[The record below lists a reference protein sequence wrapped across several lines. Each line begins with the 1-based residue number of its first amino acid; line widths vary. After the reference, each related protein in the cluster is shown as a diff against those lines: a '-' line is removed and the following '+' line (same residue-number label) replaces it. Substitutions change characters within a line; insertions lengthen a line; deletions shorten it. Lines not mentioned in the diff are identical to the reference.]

1 MDQVTLPR
9 AVVEKVLEA
18 LTFYADGSN
27 QELLTGFKDGARIG
41 DRIDW
46 TEERDKLE
54 ARGFRMSCEYYNGS
68 ENYVEDGRTAQEA
81 ADVLREALD
90 QAEHVSEV

>member
-9 AVVEKVLEA
+9 TVVEKVLEA
-18 LTFYADGSN
+18 LMFYADGSN
-27 QELLTGFKDGARIG
+27 QELLTGFKDG

-68 ENYVEDGRTAQEA
+68 ENYVEDGRTAQKA

-90 QAEHVSEV
+90 QAEHVSKV

>member
-1 MDQVTLPR
+1 MDQVTLPNT
-9 AVVEKVLEA
+9 VVEKVLEA
-18 LTFYADGSN
+18 LMFYADGSN
-27 QELLTGFKDGARIG
+27 QELLTGFKDG
-41 DRIDW
+41 DRINW

-68 ENYVEDGRTAQEA
+68 ENYIEDGRTAQQA